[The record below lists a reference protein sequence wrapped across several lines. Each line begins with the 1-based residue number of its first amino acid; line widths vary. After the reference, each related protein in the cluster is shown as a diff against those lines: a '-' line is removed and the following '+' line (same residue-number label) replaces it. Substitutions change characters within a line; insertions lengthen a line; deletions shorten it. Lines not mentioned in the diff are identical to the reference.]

1 MMAPCV
7 AKYCLVSQGT
17 VTRGAQREDAG
28 GDSSRVHLFK
38 QRRIVGDKVR
48 RERRSTSAD
57 EHQPESDICAQCK
70 DAGTIVMPTGEMYK
84 VCAPEKWKSHE
95 CAAKQ
100 LVASKKPVSHVELS
114 KAAKSS
120 QRPA

>member
-1 MMAPCV
+1 MLEETLLE
-7 AKYCLVSQGT
+7 YT
-17 VTRGAQREDAG
+17 Y
-28 GDSSRVHLFK
+28 FK

-84 VCAPEKWKSHE
+84 VCAEGVNKT
-95 CAAKQ
+95 
-100 LVASKKPVSHVELS
+100 V
-114 KAAKSS
+114 
-120 QRPA
+120 